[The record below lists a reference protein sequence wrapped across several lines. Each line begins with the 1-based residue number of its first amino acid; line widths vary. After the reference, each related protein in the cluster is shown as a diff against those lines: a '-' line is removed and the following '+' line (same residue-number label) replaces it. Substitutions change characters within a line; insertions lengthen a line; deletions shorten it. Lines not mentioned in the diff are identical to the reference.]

1 MLVVLQPAVMIWVAQ
16 GSLKELLHE
25 VLLCVASN
33 ALFLNFVCHD
43 IGNVVAALQ
52 PPSISPSLWA
62 LKIEIG
68 FYLIFPFLWIAVR
81 RYGGW
86 ALAAIF
92 IPSAI
97 YSFILSRLDMT
108 ELGRQ
113 LPGRLT

>member
-1 MLVVLQPAVMIWVAQ
+1 MTPIQMLNGAENVNFVFSQWTLPASAA
-16 GSLKELLHE
+16 
-25 VLLCVASN
+25 VAS
-33 ALFLNFVCHD
+33 
-43 IGNVVAALQ
+43 AALQ